1 MVLSKSYLSS
11 THLRIEILDP
21 CTTMDQVEKIWGK
34 LLVKCPHAYFLSW
47 GWVSLWLSSVSFKV
61 DIRFVV
67 GYLDEEPVVGFFL
80 GRKPGL
86 RYGVLPSRTFS
97 LNSTGISNFDQLFV
111 EYNTFLKVA
120 LVDLSIKDLIDSFG
134 AWDEVI
140 FPGVSAEFVDSI
152 GIFNKIKQL
161 YFLIDK
167 TEKSYQVELQRIR
180 DAKMDY
186 LGLLSS
192 NRRSQIRRS
201 IKQYELGGR
210 VVVNKASN
218 LEEASVMFD
227 EMVEFH
233 QREWK
238 RRSRPGAFSNQFFYG
253 FHRNLIVNRFDSGEI
268 QLLKIHNEG
277 MVIGYLYNFLYQG
290 NVLFYQ
296 SGFNYTDGNSHRPG
310 LVSHYMAILY
320 NASLGYFNYDFLA
333 GEAQYKESLSTTTSS
348 MYWLRLF
355 RTQPRYQVEAVLHN
369 LKQKIAT
376 MPVVMEKLK
385 QIRFK
390 LEADG

>member
-1 MVLSKSYLSS
+1 
-11 THLRIEILDP
+11 
-21 CTTMDQVEKIWGK
+21 
-34 LLVKCPHAYFLSW
+34 
-47 GWVSLWLSSVSFKV
+47 
-61 DIRFVV
+61 
-67 GYLDEEPVVGFFL
+67 
-80 GRKPGL
+80 
-86 RYGVLPSRTFS
+86 
-97 LNSTGISNFDQLFV
+97 
-111 EYNTFLKVA
+111 
-120 LVDLSIKDLIDSFG
+120 
-134 AWDEVI
+134 
-140 FPGVSAEFVDSI
+140 
-152 GIFNKIKQL
+152 
-161 YFLIDK
+161 
-167 TEKSYQVELQRIR
+167 
-180 DAKMDY
+180 
-186 LGLLSS
+186 
-192 NRRSQIRRS
+192 
-201 IKQYELGGR
+201 
-210 VVVNKASN
+210 
-218 LEEASVMFD
+218 MFD